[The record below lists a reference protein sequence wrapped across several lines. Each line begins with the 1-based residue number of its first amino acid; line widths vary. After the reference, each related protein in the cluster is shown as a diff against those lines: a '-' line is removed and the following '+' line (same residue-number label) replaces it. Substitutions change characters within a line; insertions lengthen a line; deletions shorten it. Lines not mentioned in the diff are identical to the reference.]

1 MSAPSSTKH
10 WCRRRQKKSGSPKK
24 AAVPSA
30 TAAATRAAW
39 AFTRRCL
46 WTPQLK
52 LFCAASPA
60 SARYMPPPARRVSR
74 ACRRTASSRC
84 CADRPRWTSCAA
96 SSTWTQ
102 FKMEV
107 IFHPLARA
115 FIRDLQEEQQGRT
128 LRALSRLER
137 FGPHVSAPHAKK
149 ITDGIWELRITGN
162 IQVRLLYTFLRN
174 QPHVL
179 SGFIKKSN
187 KIPPREITLAYQR
200 MGYFTE

>member
-1 MSAPSSTKH
+1 
-10 WCRRRQKKSGSPKK
+10 
-24 AAVPSA
+24 
-30 TAAATRAAW
+30 
-39 AFTRRCL
+39 
-46 WTPQLK
+46 
-52 LFCAASPA
+52 
-60 SARYMPPPARRVSR
+60 
-74 ACRRTASSRC
+74 
-84 CADRPRWTSCAA
+84 
-96 SSTWTQ
+96 
-102 FKMEV
+102 MEV

-187 KIPPREITLAYQR
+187 KIPPREIELAHQR
-200 MGYFTE
+200 LGYFA